1 MITNLKR
8 LSPGNLYKTVQ
19 DAAHKPK
26 AMWICCLISFCE
38 SSFFPIPPDVMM
50 IPMIL
55 AHRAIAFR
63 LALYTTISSVL
74 GGFLG
79 YYIGYALFD
88 TVGQWIVETYNLHSA
103 LLKFQDDFAKYGFW
117 IIALKGLT
125 PIPFKLVTIAS
136 GIARFNLLEFTAA
149 AVIARAFRF
158 TLLSFLL
165 WWLGPMAKPFLE
177 KHMKWV
183 MVLTMLGIVL
193 GFIIVKYIYH

>member
-1 MITNLKR
+1 
-8 LSPGNLYKTVQ
+8 
-19 DAAHKPK
+19 
-26 AMWICCLISFCE
+26 
-38 SSFFPIPPDVMM
+38 
-50 IPMIL
+50 MIL

-149 AVIARAFRF
+149 AIIARGFRF